1 MSNVRIS
8 RVNWQQA
15 VTEFVVI
22 VFGVLAAFAVDEWRS
37 EREDRITEYEYL
49 ARIRAD
55 IQSDIDNFK
64 RLEGVFQ
71 SKADT
76 IKYLKDHPDS
86 DLMSRDPSKLMEGL
100 NRSSY
105 VALPDSRSTTFD
117 ELMSTGRLALI
128 ENVEQRDALSQ
139 YYSGF
144 EHISAI
150 LFAPVGDYRRLLFET
165 FQPELLE
172 RSRLTGN
179 LVEFSDIQS
188 DLESLMSH
196 PDFLPAANA
205 EIVYANS
212 LLYYL
217 EQYRKQAEQLL
228 DLLSAQHLEN
238 Q

>member
-1 MSNVRIS
+1 MLDVRTIK
-8 RVNWQQA
+8 VNWQRA

-22 VFGVLAAFAVDEWRS
+22 VFGVLAALAVDEWRS
-37 EREDRITEYEYL
+37 ARQDRITEYEYL
-49 ARIRAD
+49 ARIRTD
-55 IQSDIDNFK
+55 IQADIDNFR
-64 RLEGVFQ
+64 RLEEIFQ

-76 IKYLKDHPDS
+76 ITELKELPKS
-86 DLMSRDPSKLMEGL
+86 DLFARDPSKLMEGL
-100 NRSSY
+100 NHSSY

-128 ENVEQRDALSQ
+128 RDVEQRDALSR
-139 YYSGF
+139 YYSEF

-150 LFAPVGDYRRLLFET
+150 LFEPVGDYRRLLFET

-179 LVEFSDIQS
+179 VVKLSEIQS
-188 DLESLMSH
+188 DLESLISH
-196 PDFLPAANA
+196 PDFLPAANT

-217 EQYRKQAEQLL
+217 QLYRKQAEQVL
-228 DLLSAQHLEN
+228 DLLSVEHPDEL
-238 Q
+238 

>member
-22 VFGVLAAFAVDEWRS
+22 VFGVLAALAVDEWRS

-49 ARIRAD
+49 VRIRAD

-76 IKYLKDHPDS
+76 IKYLKDHPD
-86 DLMSRDPSKLMEGL
+86 LTLISRDPSKLMEGL
-100 NRSSY
+100 NSSSY

-150 LFAPVGDYRRLLFET
+150 LFDPVGDYRRLLFET